1 MLSRELLASSRPPL
15 VYSARRISD
24 HDPLPLTYTAL
35 VIHVDTLAE
44 APQSALSGVARVLVH
59 AGRLNA
65 KTAEE
70 LVKSSRDKKVS
81 FISSVI
87 GAGAVAPADLAHTL
101 SSALALP
108 LLDLASV
115 DVQKLPKN
123 VIDGKLALQYQVVVL
138 GKRGNRLFIGGA
150 DPTDQEAVERIKF
163 ATQLS
168 PEWVIVEHD
177 KLAKLLEA
185 TGASAAEA
193 LESLSSGDFEF
204 DVTDDVTT
212 PQEAEAPSDVE
223 DAPVVRFLQKMLVD
237 AINARASDLHFEP
250 YEYHYRVR
258 FRIDGELREITQ
270 PPIAIKDKLAS
281 RIKVI
286 SRLDIAEKRVPQDGR
301 MKLKFGNKAIDFRV
315 STLPTL
321 FGEKIVI
328 RILDPSSAKLGIDAL
343 GYEKIEKDR
352 LLKAIQRPYG
362 MVLVTGPTG
371 SGKTVSLYT
380 CLNILNQPGVNIST
394 VEDPAEINLP
404 GINQVNVNDKAGLT
418 FAAALKSFLRQD
430 PDVIMVGEIRD
441 LETADIAIKAAQTGH
456 MVMSTLHTNDAPTT
470 LTRLLNMGVAPFN
483 IASAVLLITAQRLAR
498 KLCENC
504 KAPADYPREAML
516 KAGFKETD
524 IDGSWKPYRAVGCS
538 SCSNGYKGR
547 VGIYQVMPISE
558 EIQRLILAEGTA
570 MDLAAQAQKEGV
582 RDLRQSGLIKVR
594 GGMTTLEE
602 VISVTNE

>member
-1 MLSRELLASSRPPL
+1 
-15 VYSARRISD
+15 
-24 HDPLPLTYTAL
+24 
-35 VIHVDTLAE
+35 VDTLTD
-44 APQSALSGVARVLVH
+44 APHSSLSGVARVLVH
-59 AGRLNA
+59 AGKLNT
-65 KTAEE
+65 KTAED
-70 LVKSSRDKKVS
+70 LVKSSREKKTS
-81 FISSVI
+81 FISGVLA
-87 GAGAVAPADLAHTL
+87 AGAVSPSDLAHTL
-101 SSALALP
+101 AGALALP
-108 LLDLASV
+108 LLDLNAV
-115 DVQKLPKN
+115 DAQKLPRN
-123 VIDGKLALQYQVVVL
+123 IIDGKLATQYQIVVL

-163 ATQLS
+163 ATQLT

-177 KLAKLLEA
+177 KLAKMLES
-185 TGASAAEA
+185 ASASASEA
-193 LESLSSGDFEF
+193 LESMASGDFEF

-212 PQEAEAPSDVE
+212 QEQPDTGAAEVE
-223 DAPVVRFLQKMLVD
+223 DAPVVRFLQKMLID

-301 MKLKFGNKAIDFRV
+301 MKLKFGSKAIDFRV

-328 RILDPSSAKLGIDAL
+328 RILDPSSAKLGIEAL

-352 LLKAIQRPYG
+352 LLNAIQRPYG
-362 MVLVTGPTG
+362 MILVTGPTG

-418 FAAALKSFLRQD
+418 FSAALKSFLRQD

-483 IASAVLLITAQRLAR
+483 IASSVLLITAQRLAR
-498 KLCENC
+498 KLCETC
-504 KAPADYPREAML
+504 KTKAEYPREAML
-516 KAGFKETD
+516 KAGFRDTD
-524 IDGSWKPYRAVGCS
+524 LDGSWQPYRAVGCS
-538 SCSNGYKGR
+538 ACSNGYKGR

-558 EIQRLILAEGTA
+558 EIQRIILGEGTA
-570 MDLAAQAQKEGV
+570 MDIAVQAQREGV

-594 GGMTTLEE
+594 AGVTTLEE